1 MFRRSPRQWV
11 SQASA
16 RVPTRHAGVR
26 APQWIHYFAGVVQK
40 LSDIAICHPASR
52 VKISRRLGSFL
63 AVLS

>member
-1 MFRRSPRQWV
+1 
-11 SQASA
+11 
-16 RVPTRHAGVR
+16 VPTRHAGVR